1 MSLDRILQQ
10 LSRLKLS
17 SPGDELSIG
26 AIKAGPYI
34 VFGDATGETVLIA
47 EHDHASRMLSTAAR
61 SNGQIPRDFFWSGK
75 WLEGLPF
82 YRGFE
87 NLWDAL
93 PREPRDVSV
102 AVPRSSERMSI
113 GRAKKLDKDLW
124 LFESENGEYALV
136 PSKETARW
144 ILGE

>member
-17 SPGDELSIG
+17 SPEDEMSIG
-26 AIKAGPYI
+26 AMKAGPYI
-34 VFGDATGETVLIA
+34 VFGDAAGETTLIV
-47 EHDHASRMLSTAAR
+47 EHDHASRMLSVAVQ
-61 SNGQIPRDFFWSGK
+61 SNRQMPREFFWSGK
-75 WLEGLPF
+75 WLEGMPF

-87 NLWDAL
+87 NLWEAL
-93 PREPRDVSV
+93 PREPRDISV
-102 AVPRSSERMSI
+102 AVPRSSERMGI